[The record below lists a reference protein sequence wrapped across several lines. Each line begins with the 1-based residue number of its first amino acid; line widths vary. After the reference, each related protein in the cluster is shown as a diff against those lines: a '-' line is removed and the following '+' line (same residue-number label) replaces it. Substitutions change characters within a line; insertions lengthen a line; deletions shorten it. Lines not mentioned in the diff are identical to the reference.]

1 VTQSPDGEVDRLR
14 ESTERQISAEVVSHR
29 LLDSLYSLVH
39 ARIREADS
47 SCELEGPSLD
57 LIGSGRNPMNFS
69 RGQTRF
75 SDQTGVPLE
84 AA

>member
-14 ESTERQISAEVVSHR
+14 ESTERQISTEVVSHR

-47 SCELEGPSLD
+47 SCELEGAES
-57 LIGSGRNPMNFS
+57 
-69 RGQTRF
+69 
-75 SDQTGVPLE
+75 
-84 AA
+84 